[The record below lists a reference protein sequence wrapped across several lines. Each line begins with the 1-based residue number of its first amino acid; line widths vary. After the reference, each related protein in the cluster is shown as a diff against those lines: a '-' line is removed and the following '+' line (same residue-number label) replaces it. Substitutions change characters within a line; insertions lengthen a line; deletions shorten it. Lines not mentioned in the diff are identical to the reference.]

1 MPLFNARTR
10 NLLYLSFAFDLVI
23 VGAVALWAMGHPL
36 ICKCG
41 YVKFWHGLANS
52 SENSQHIADWY
63 TFSHIIHGFLFYGLY
78 WLMRRLSGR
87 TIPLAAGF
95 LVAVA
100 LEVSWEV
107 VENSDAVIKRY
118 REATIALDYFG
129 DSVLNSTSD
138 VLAMALGFG
147 LALDWRNG
155 SHLRIYLAAADT
167 YLEEETAPAV
177 ARALPGVPLRRP
189 LVGFSGLIDTGKANE
204 TLGFVPRYSWR
215 DYFRGVSPE

>member
-1 MPLFNARTR
+1 MPASETRARQTHLW
-10 NLLYLSFAFDLVI
+10 LLAALAIFAGEAL
-23 VGAVALWAMGHPL
+23 LWAWGRPL

-41 YVKFWHGLANS
+41 YVKLWHGVAQS
-52 SENSQHIADWY
+52 SGNSQHVTDWY

-138 VLAMALGFG
+138 LLAMALGFG
-147 LALDWRNG
+147 LARLLPVG
-155 SHLRIYLAAADT
+155 VTIVLAIAM
-167 YLEEETAPAV
+167 EIGV
-177 ARALPGVPLRRP
+177 ALIIRDNLALNVIM
-189 LVGFSGLIDTGKANE
+189 LIHPIEAIKAWQA
-204 TLGFVPRYSWR
+204 GA
-215 DYFRGVSPE
+215 